1 VLIPT
6 LAGLTNILIP
16 YLGLIL
22 LVGVGAL
29 AAWQGLLDQARINV
43 LSEIV
48 IVLILPIFTFWNAAT
63 NSITTIL
70 NQAPWMVG
78 LGLCGGLIGY
88 GLATAVAWFARW
100 EWPQRSVLQVSGVS
114 GNTGFLGIPICTALY
129 GSQGTILALLYDLGA
144 SIYLYTLGLSVYQ
157 KNDQIRTSAQERFGL
172 LKKNL
177 VSPIFIALFL
187 GMAVSLAGWQIPTFL
202 RMPFESLS
210 STAIPLMMIIL
221 GGITFNSVHQYS
233 ADKLSVILLSFL
245 KLLIM
250 PGLIWLVILFLPITG
265 ISRGVAV
272 IETAMPSAV
281 MAVTFASRYNAD
293 EKLAASATMFSTL
306 LSVLTIPIFAA
317 IVH

>member
-1 VLIPT
+1 MSI
-6 LAGLTNILIP
+6 LAGLTNIIDP

-22 LVGVGAL
+22 MVGVGGL
-29 AAWQGLLDQARINV
+29 AAWQGLLNQERISM
-43 LSEIV
+43 LTEIV

-63 NSITTIL
+63 NSVAGIL

-88 GLATAVAWFARW
+88 GLATVFAWFARW

-144 SIYLYTLGLSVYQ
+144 SVYLLTLGLSVYQ
-157 KNDQIRTSAQERFGL
+157 KNAQIHATARERFHL

-177 VSPIFIALFL
+177 VSPIFIALIL
-187 GMAVSLAGWQIPTFL
+187 GMGFSLAGWQIPTVL

-210 STAIPLMMIIL
+210 NTAIPLMMIIL
-221 GGITFNSVHQYS
+221 GGITYNSILQYS
-233 ADKLSVILLSFL
+233 ANKRSVILLSFL

-250 PGLIWLVILFLPITG
+250 PSLVWLVVQLLPIDG
-265 ISRGVAV
+265 IPRGVAV
-272 IETAMPSAV
+272 IQTAMPSAV

-293 EKLAASATMFSTL
+293 EKLAASATTITTL